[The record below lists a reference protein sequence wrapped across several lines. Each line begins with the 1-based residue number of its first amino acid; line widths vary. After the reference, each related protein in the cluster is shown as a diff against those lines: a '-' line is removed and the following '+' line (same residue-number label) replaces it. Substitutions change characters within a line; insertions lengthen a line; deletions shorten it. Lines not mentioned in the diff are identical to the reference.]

1 MVLHALLGQQSVHGG
16 PQQAAEGGAQ
26 EHGRTE
32 PAARSPEEEVIA
44 LQEGGGSGRPP
55 GCSVQGQVQETVQP
69 GSLLAK
75 LSGLDVVQTKGAV
88 VRDVQGKRTIL
99 QKQINCFH
107 HSSHSIVFLTEVI
120 DSKSPGNLKPE
131 NIKMLLWCLQTSSE
145 QTDRCRVLVTLGN
158 AAAFSANQVQPAH
171 PFLNTVGSFCT
182 LWF

>member
-1 MVLHALLGQQSVHGG
+1 MVDSGGVSRLGHMKVLLGVL
-16 PQQAAEGGAQ
+16 AGA
-26 EHGRTE
+26 GASYGIYKLVTG
-32 PAARSPEEEVIA
+32 EVF
-44 LQEGGGSGRPP
+44 QRKQKGGGSGRPP